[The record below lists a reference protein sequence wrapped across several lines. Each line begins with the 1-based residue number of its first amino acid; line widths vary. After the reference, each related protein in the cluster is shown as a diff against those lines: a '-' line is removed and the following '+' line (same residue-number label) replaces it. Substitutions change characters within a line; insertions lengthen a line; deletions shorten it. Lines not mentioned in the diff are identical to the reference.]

1 MRRLIGVMIKF
12 LQIIDELE
20 LKDIPLRGRQYIWKV
35 GLNNGRM
42 ARLDRFLIT
51 ND

>member
-20 LKDIPLRGRQYIWKV
+20 LKDIPFRGGQYTWKA
-35 GLNNGRM
+35 GLNNSRM